1 MNLLGRST
9 VSFRSLPS
17 ILLFGDSITEFG
29 FGQNG
34 QIGWASLLSSIYSRR
49 ADVVSRGFSGYN
61 TEHALSVL
69 PSILGN
75 NSDGGVRSD
84 GKAGT
89 TRTPLLFCTVFFG
102 ANDASL
108 PTARQHLALEDY
120 CNNMR
125 EIITKIRSHADDDA
139 IEQHPDAGPDESI
152 MSSLSSTTT
161 NTLSS
166 LSTHDR
172 HPTPIILFTPPPVA
186 PKAWDHF
193 CTITSPRP
201 LSPRSNTCC
210 KLYGSALKEIGK
222 EMDCPVVDTYQLL
235 GGDEGEEFYGRYLVD
250 GIHLTGEGNSL
261 VYDGLMDVIRR
272 ELGDK
277 GVLPLLEGEEGSVGV
292 PLDQKLWSE
301 MC

>member
-29 FGQNG
+29 FGLNG
-34 QIGWASLLSSIYSRR
+34 QIGWASLLSSTYSRR
-49 ADVVSRGFSGYN
+49 ADVVSRGFAGYN
-61 TEHALSVL
+61 TEHAKQIL
-69 PSILGN
+69 PSILGTIGDGGGI
-75 NSDGGVRSD
+75 SDGR
-84 GKAGT
+84 AGT

-120 CNNMR
+120 CDNMR
-125 EIITKIRSHADDDA
+125 EIITTIRSHIDDDP
-139 IEQHPDAGPDESI
+139 IDQHPHSGPDEPI
-152 MSSLSSTTT
+152 VSSLSSANK
-161 NTLSS
+161 NTLSPT
-166 LSTHDR
+166 STHDR

-201 LSPRSNTCC
+201 LSPRSNANC
-210 KLYGSALKEIGK
+210 KLYASALKEIGK

-261 VYDGLMDVIRR
+261 VYDGLMEVIRDYR
-272 ELGDK
+272 GI
-277 GVLPLLEGEEGSVGV
+277 LPLVEGEEDSGGV